1 MSSYKISK
9 HRRKRAQRRRLSP
22 AVAPMRRVGFFRS
35 IMTSAGRFFRRFA
48 LPAPIVDGLASITLF
63 PQHPRP
69 DVSMRA
75 QREEIAQVW
84 REVGGYMRTAIN
96 TLPSDIRN
104 YEQKK

>member
-69 DVSMRA
+69 DVSVRA
-75 QREEIAQVW
+75 QREDLAEIW
-84 REVGGYMRTAIN
+84 REVGGYMWSAFNETTTQIN
-96 TLPSDIRN
+96 DNVR
-104 YEQKK
+104 KK